1 MVIKKIKAF
10 QKSYMKVGR
19 GKKVVTS
26 GYGTSKNVGST
37 CRGVGSQKD
46 QN

>member
-1 MVIKKIKAF
+1 MVIKKNEAF
-10 QKSYMKVGR
+10 QKSYMKVEV
-19 GKKVVTS
+19 KKVVTS